1 MAEKIKV
8 VWICHFSNELIRK
21 HLSFDTSS
29 IWYLVQKLL
38 KKLPYYDYAVWNTN
52 GIKEFEKYS
61 KEVELYVIS
70 PHKGLAKDVRFECKG
85 INYFFFKSEDDN
97 LFDQLLQ
104 RITHRIGCGEY
115 RKNALKICN
124 EIDSINPDIV
134 HLIGAENPYYSNSI
148 LYLNDSNY
156 ITIAQLQ
163 TLLADPSL
171 LNAYSDKG
179 LRLRAK
185 SEANVIKKAQYC
197 GTCIAKYRDIV
208 RLMKPDARFLD
219 TKLAVGV
226 SISIPDIQKKYTF
239 VYFAND
245 VSKAADLAVDG
256 FIEAFK
262 DDKTITLEII
272 GRCHSEFRS
281 SLEEKLSTF
290 GAIEAV
296 HFKGFQPAYSDV
308 LSLVDQAKF
317 ALLPLKADIVSSTI
331 REAMAHGL
339 PVVTT
344 ITEGGTLMLNEK
356 RESVLLSDIG
366 DNKALAANMLKL
378 CKDESFANRI
388 RENAFLTVEELY
400 SNKAAMENYYK
411 AYRQVL
417 IDRKEARR

>member
-1 MAEKIKV
+1 M
-8 VWICHFSNELIRK
+8 
-21 HLSFDTSS
+21 
-29 IWYLVQKLL
+29 
-38 KKLPYYDYAVWNTN
+38 
-52 GIKEFEKYS
+52 
-61 KEVELYVIS
+61 
-70 PHKGLAKDVRFECKG
+70 
-85 INYFFFKSEDDN
+85 
-97 LFDQLLQ
+97 
-104 RITHRIGCGEY
+104 
-115 RKNALKICN
+115 
-124 EIDSINPDIV
+124 
-134 HLIGAENPYYSNSI
+134 
-148 LYLNDSNY
+148 
-156 ITIAQLQ
+156 
-163 TLLADPSL
+163 LADPSL